1 MRADDGVVARPYGT
15 LSSRSDGE
23 VIQPES
29 MEAVN
34 GYPRPIVESGNR
46 TRELE
51 RWTDN
56 RSLRRNKR
64 DRTLQSRLVNLVDAI
79 DGKSLTR

>member
-1 MRADDGVVARPYGT
+1 M
-15 LSSRSDGE
+15 E
-23 VIQPES
+23 V
-29 MEAVN
+29 
-34 GYPRPIVESGNR
+34 GNK